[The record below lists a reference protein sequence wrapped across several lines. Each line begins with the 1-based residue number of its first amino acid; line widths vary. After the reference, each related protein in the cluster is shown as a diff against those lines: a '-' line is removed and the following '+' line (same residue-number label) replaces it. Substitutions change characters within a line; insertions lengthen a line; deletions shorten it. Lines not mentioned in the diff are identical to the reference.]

1 MPPMPEPM
9 TMTSNVLLD
18 DLAVIPRHLLFFLVY
33 LPTIPVTNF
42 SLVQPTTLDRKQIV
56 TFKPMSYISQ
66 ILFAAYAR
74 AHWRA
79 NNVSESGEAHC
90 QACLPRIPANR
101 NMAAMI
107 KITEPVL
114 TISRGVSPG
123 VFLET

>member
-1 MPPMPEPM
+1 MESFNGKLRDELLNGELFD
-9 TMTSNVLLD
+9 TLTEAKVLIENWRIKHNT
-18 DLAVIPRHLLFFLVY
+18 V
-33 LPTIPVTNF
+33 
-42 SLVQPTTLDRKQIV
+42 
-56 TFKPMSYISQ
+56 
-66 ILFAAYAR
+66 R

-101 NMAAMI
+101 NMVAMI

-114 TISRGVSPG
+114 TISRGGSPG